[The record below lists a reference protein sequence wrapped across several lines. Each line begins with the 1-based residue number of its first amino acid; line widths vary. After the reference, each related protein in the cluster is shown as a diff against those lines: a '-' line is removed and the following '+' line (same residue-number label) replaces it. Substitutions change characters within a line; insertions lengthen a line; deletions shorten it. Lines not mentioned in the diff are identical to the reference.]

1 MSIFNALN
9 TAVSGLNAQSHAFSD
24 LSNNIANSQ
33 TIGYKETNTSFSDY
47 VTSQNKESM
56 QGASDSVLAS
66 TNQNTEYQGSIT
78 SSNNPLGMA
87 ISGRGFFSVVS
98 ASGAASS
105 QGGVSFNPQSLY
117 TRNGDFSEN
126 KDGYLVNTS
135 GYYLQGY
142 PVQSGGGLSS
152 TVSPIQIPNTISFQ
166 PTKSTQLTVSGSIG
180 NTISTGGTTTSSG
193 VAYDSQGT
201 AQNITLNWQ
210 QSSTDPLSWTVSAGN
225 GVNSST
231 HVMFNTDG
239 SLKSVG
245 DVAQASGSSATF
257 NYTGSPQN
265 MTVKLGLIGSSS
277 GVNLSTTSHTAPV
290 SVMTSDSVTSGNYIG
305 LSIQKDGSV
314 MAGFDNGLSQIVAKI
329 PLATFADSDALAAQN
344 GQAYTATSG
353 SGGASFNDVGTN
365 GAGSLVTSSL
375 ESSTTDLT
383 GDLTK
388 LVVAQQAYGAN
399 TKVVSTSDQMLQTTL
414 AMIQ

>member
-9 TAVSGLNAQSHAFSD
+9 TAVSGLNAQSHAFGD

-33 TIGYKETNTSFSDY
+33 TVGYKASGTSFSDY
-47 VTSQNKESM
+47 VTAQNKGSV
-56 QGASDSVLAS
+56 QGASDSVAAT

-78 SSNNPLGMA
+78 TSNNPLGMA
-87 ISGRGFFSVVS
+87 ISGRGFFSVV
-98 ASGAASS
+98 AANGSGSP
-105 QGGVSFNPQSLY
+105 QGGTSFGSQNLY

-142 PVQSGGGLSS
+142 QVQSGGGLSS
-152 TVSPIQIPNTISFQ
+152 TAAPIQVPNTISFQ
-166 PTKSTQLTVSGSIG
+166 PTKSTALTVSGSIG
-180 NTISTGGTTTSSG
+180 STTTTGAASTSTGT
-193 VAYDSQGT
+193 AYDAQGT
-201 AQNITLNWQ
+201 AHNITLKWQ
-210 QSSTDPLSWTVSAGN
+210 QSSTDPLSWTVSAGDGSGSPTN
-225 GVNSST
+225 VT
-231 HVMFNTDG
+231 FNTDG

-245 DVAQASGSSATF
+245 GTVQASGSSAAF

-265 MTVKLGLIGSSS
+265 MTVKLGVIGSSS
-277 GVNLSTTSHTAPV
+277 GVNLSTSSSATA
-290 SVMTSDSVTSGNYIG
+290 SSAMTSDSVTTGNYTG
-305 LSIQKDGSV
+305 LSVQKDGSV
-314 MAGFDNGLSQIVAKI
+314 MASFDNGLSQMVAQI
-329 PLATFADSDALAAQN
+329 PLATFADPDALAAQN

-353 SGGASFNDVGTN
+353 SGGASLNAVGTN
-365 GAGSLVTSSL
+365 GAGSLATSSL

>member
-9 TAVSGLNAQSHAFSD
+9 TAVSGLNAQSHAFGD

-33 TIGYKETNTSFSDY
+33 TVGYKASGTSFSDY
-47 VTSQNKESM
+47 VTAQNKGSV
-56 QGASDSVLAS
+56 QGASDSVAAM
-66 TNQNTEYQGSIT
+66 TNQNTQYQGSIT
-78 SSNNPLGMA
+78 TSNNPLGMA
-87 ISGRGFFSVVS
+87 ISGRGFFSVV
-98 ASGAASS
+98 AANGSESS
-105 QGGVSFNPQSLY
+105 QGGTSFSPQSLY

-142 PVQSGGGLSS
+142 QVQSGGGLSS
-152 TVSPIQIPNTISFQ
+152 TAAPIQVPNTISFQ
-166 PTKSTQLTVSGSIG
+166 PTKSTALTVSGSIG
-180 NTISTGGTTTSSG
+180 NTTTTGASSVSSG
-193 VAYDSQGT
+193 TAYDVQGT
-201 AQNITLNWQ
+201 AHNITLKWQ
-210 QSSTDPLSWTVSAGN
+210 QSSTDPLSWTVSAGDGSGSPTN
-225 GVNSST
+225 
-231 HVMFNTDG
+231 VMFNTDG

-245 DVAQASGSSATF
+245 GTAQAGGSSATF
-257 NYTGSPQN
+257 NYAGSPQN
-265 MTVKLGLIGSSS
+265 MTVKLGMIGSAS
-277 GVNLSTTSHTAPV
+277 GVNLSTSSSATA
-290 SVMTSDSVTSGNYIG
+290 SSAMTSDSVTTGNYTG
-305 LSIQKDGSV
+305 LSVQKDGSV
-314 MAGFDNGLSQIVAKI
+314 MASFDNGLSQMVAQI
-329 PLATFADSDALAAQN
+329 PLATFADPDALAAQN

-353 SGGASFNDVGTN
+353 SGSASLNAVGTN
-365 GAGSLVTSSL
+365 GAGSLATSSL

>member
-9 TAVSGLNAQSHAFSD
+9 TAVSGLNAQSHALGD

-33 TIGYKETNTSFSDY
+33 TVGYKATGTSFSDY
-47 VTSQNKESM
+47 VTAQNRQRA
-56 QGASDSVLAS
+56 QGTSDSVAAT

-78 SSNNPLGMA
+78 TSNNPLGMA
-87 ISGRGFFSVVS
+87 ISGRGFFSVV
-98 ASGAASS
+98 AANGAASP
-105 QGGVSFNPQSLY
+105 QGGTSFNSQNLY
-117 TRNGDFSEN
+117 TRNGDFSQN

-142 PVQSGGGLSS
+142 QVQSGGGLGN
-152 TVSPIQIPNTISFQ
+152 TLTPIQVPNTVAFQ
-166 PTKSTQLTVSGSIG
+166 PTKSTALTLSGSVG
-180 NTISTGGTTTSSG
+180 TTASTGGTSTSSG
-193 VAYDSQGT
+193 TAYDAQGT
-201 AQNITLNWQ
+201 AQNVSLKWQ
-210 QSSTDPLSWTVSAGN
+210 QSSTDPLSWTVSAGQGAGN
-225 GVNSST
+225 QTSVT
-231 HVMFNTDG
+231 FNTDG

-245 DVAQASGSSATF
+245 GVAQASGSAATF

-265 MTVKLGLIGSSS
+265 MTVKLGVIGGSS
-277 GVNLSTTSHTAPV
+277 GVNLSTSSNATPSST
-290 SVMTSDSVTSGNYIG
+290 MTSDSVTTGNYTG
-305 LSIQKDGSV
+305 VSVQKDGSV
-314 MAGFDNGLSQIVAKI
+314 MASFDNGLSQMVAQI
-329 PLATFADSDALAAQN
+329 PLATFAAPDALAVQN

-353 SGGASFNDVGTN
+353 SGGASLNAVGTN
-365 GAGSLVTSSL
+365 GAGSLATSSL